1 MFKTGILLGTF
12 LAFMT
17 VVLGA
22 FGAHALK
29 EQLSAYG
36 QSVYDKAIFY
46 QMFHSLAILFV
57 SILQY
62 SISDLDLSICI
73 WLFFLGIILFSGSLY
88 ILALT
93 NIKWLGA
100 ITPIGGTALIIGW
113 VVLAATAFRGQLG

>member
-17 VVLGA
+17 VFLGA

-100 ITPIGGTALIIGW
+100 ITPIGGTLFIVSWLIIFYK
-113 VVLAATAFRGQLG
+113 VLYLNT

>member
-29 EQLSAYG
+29 DQLSVYG
-36 QSVYDKAIFY
+36 QSIYDKAIFY

-57 SILQY
+57 SVLQY
-62 SISDLDLSICI
+62 SVSDLDLSICV

-88 ILALT
+88 ILALS
-93 NIKWLGA
+93 NVKWLGA
-100 ITPIGGTALIIGW
+100 ITPIGGMFFIISWLI
-113 VVLAATAFRGQLG
+113 VFYKVLNLNI

>member
-1 MFKTGILLGTF
+1 MLVKNLFKLGIIFAALS
-12 LAFMT
+12 
-17 VVLGA
+17 VVVGA
-22 FGAHALK
+22 FGAHGLESTIK
-29 EQLSAYG
+29 DKMD
-36 QSVYDKAIFY
+36 VYKTAVHY

-100 ITPIGGTALIIGW
+100 ITPIGGLLFIIGW
-113 VVLAATAFRGQLG
+113 GIVFFKTFNSSI

>member
-1 MFKTGILLGTF
+1 MFKTGILLGSF

-100 ITPIGGTALIIGW
+100 ITPIGGMLFIVSWLIIFYK
-113 VVLAATAFRGQLG
+113 VLYLNT

>member
-17 VVLGA
+17 VILGA

-100 ITPIGGTALIIGW
+100 ITPIGGVLFIVSWLIIFYK
-113 VVLAATAFRGQLG
+113 VLYLNT

>member
-57 SILQY
+57 SVLQY

-100 ITPIGGTALIIGW
+100 ITPIGGVLFIVSWLIIFYK
-113 VVLAATAFRGQLG
+113 VLYLNT

>member
-17 VVLGA
+17 VVLVA

-100 ITPIGGTALIIGW
+100 ITPIGGMLFIVSWLIIFYK
-113 VVLAATAFRGQLG
+113 VLYLNT

>member
-17 VVLGA
+17 VALGA

-100 ITPIGGTALIIGW
+100 ITPIGGMLFIVSWLIIFYK
-113 VVLAATAFRGQLG
+113 VLYLNT

>member
-100 ITPIGGTALIIGW
+100 ITPICGMLFIVSWLIIFYK
-113 VVLAATAFRGQLG
+113 VLYLNT

>member
-57 SILQY
+57 STLQY

-100 ITPIGGTALIIGW
+100 ITPIGGMLFIVSWLIIFYK
-113 VVLAATAFRGQLG
+113 VLYLNT

>member
-100 ITPIGGTALIIGW
+100 ITPIGGMLFVVSWLIIFYK
-113 VVLAATAFRGQLG
+113 VLYLNT

>member
-36 QSVYDKAIFY
+36 QSVYDNAIFY

-57 SILQY
+57 SVLQY

-100 ITPIGGTALIIGW
+100 ITPIGGVLFIVSWLIIFYK
-113 VVLAATAFRGQLG
+113 VLYLNT

>member
-57 SILQY
+57 SIL
-62 SISDLDLSICI
+62 LTCLSKSFI
-73 WLFFLGIILFSGSLY
+73 
-88 ILALT
+88 
-93 NIKWLGA
+93 
-100 ITPIGGTALIIGW
+100 
-113 VVLAATAFRGQLG
+113 

>member
-100 ITPIGGTALIIGW
+100 ITPIGGTLFIVSWLIIFYK
-113 VVLAATAFRGQLG
+113 VLYLNT

>member
-17 VVLGA
+17 VALGA

-100 ITPIGGTALIIGW
+100 ITPIGGMLFIVSWLIIFCK
-113 VVLAATAFRGQLG
+113 VLYLNI

>member
-17 VVLGA
+17 VALGA

-100 ITPIGGTALIIGW
+100 ITPIGGMLFIVSWLIIFYK
-113 VVLAATAFRGQLG
+113 VLYLNI

>member
-100 ITPIGGTALIIGW
+100 ITPIGGMLFIVSWLIIFYK
-113 VVLAATAFRGQLG
+113 VLYLNT

>member
-100 ITPIGGTALIIGW
+100 ITPIGGVLFIVSWLIIFYK
-113 VVLAATAFRGQLG
+113 VLYLNT

>member
-100 ITPIGGTALIIGW
+100 ITPIGGMVFIVSWLIIFYK
-113 VVLAATAFRGQLG
+113 VLYLNT